1 MITLLLMWLASCI
14 ILKCKQTPSHFGK
27 MWITEP
33 ALWDQFP
40 GSPVLGW
47 YLIQAPGVLVPVAP
61 SGFTHTLRH
70 THTPAHCGTNFQ
82 WAIPSLPPSAP
93 LFSLCHQCFYSDP
106 SIALILRSPFLLPA
120 WRIVHTPS
128 ALTVNAVLAREMRL
142 KQTKKKEEKP
152 GSLPPYVPC
161 SNPLL
166 PSLLPSSHPHF
177 L

>member
-1 MITLLLMWLASCI
+1 MDYRACFVRPVS
-14 ILKCKQTPSHFGK
+14 
-27 MWITEP
+27 WITSVRLILDSGP
-33 ALWDQFP
+33 WCV
-40 GSPVLGW
+40 GSGGPFRLH
-47 YLIQAPGVLVPVAP
+47 
-61 SGFTHTLRH
+61 THTLRH
-70 THTPAHCGTNFQ
+70 THTSPL
-82 WAIPSLPPSAP
+82 WYKLSMSDSLPAS
-93 LFSLCHQCFYSDP
+93 LRSSVFSLP
-106 SIALILRSPFLLPA
+106 SVFLFWPFDSFNTSLSFSVACLA
-120 WRIVHTPS
+120 QWIVHTPS